1 MKLRS
6 LILLSAIIPLAA
18 AIPTNNVSTIAK
30 DNNAFAFDLYQDIIK
45 TEKGNL
51 FFSPFSISNALAMTY
66 AGAANENAE
75 EMAKAMHFQ
84 SNSDQFHMDFG
95 RYISEIEKNADGNIQ
110 LRIANR
116 LWGEK
121 DYKLKNS
128 FIELNKQA
136 YNSPLQKV
144 GFSTNAEACRHEIND
159 WVATQTEQRIKDLLP
174 QGAVDQDTKLVLTNA
189 IYFKGDWLYQFDKNE
204 TDERDFILNDDATKR
219 TKFMNQQGQFQ
230 YAEIANAQIIRL
242 PYKGARQSM
251 IVVLPNKANQLD
263 KVESAVNATTLKK
276 LFESTYEEVILAL
289 PKFKMTLPMNLN
301 THLNNLGMNLAFE
314 DGADFSNMSQG
325 NDLHISAVIHKAFIE
340 IDEEGTEAA
349 AATAVVMTVE
359 SISVHEPL
367 LPKQFIADHP
377 FLFYI
382 VDDATNAILFMGKMM
397 EP

>member
-18 AIPTNNVSTIAK
+18 AIPTNNVSTIAG
-30 DNNAFAFDLYQDIIK
+30 DNNAFAFDLYRDIIK

-84 SNSDQFHMDFG
+84 ANADQFHMDFG
-95 RYISEIEKNADGNIQ
+95 SYISEIEKNADGNIQ

-128 FIELNKQA
+128 FIELNKKA

-144 GFSTNAEACRHEIND
+144 GFSSNAEACRIEIND
-159 WVATQTEQRIKDLLP
+159 WVANQTEQRIKDLLP
-174 QGAVDQDTKLVLTNA
+174 QGSVDSDTKLVLTNA

-204 TDERDFILNDDATKR
+204 TDERDFILNDGATKR

-230 YAEIANAQIIRL
+230 YAEMANAKMIRI
-242 PYKGARQSM
+242 PYKGEKQSM
-251 IVVLPNKANQLD
+251 VVVLPNKPNQLE
-263 KVESAVNATTLKK
+263 KVESGMDLNSLQKVFN
-276 LFESTYEEVILAL
+276 SNNEEVILAL
-289 PKFKMTLPMNLN
+289 PKFKMTLPLTLN
-301 THLNNLGMNLAFE
+301 THLKNLGMSLAFQS
-314 DGADFSNMSQG
+314 DADFSNMTES
-325 NDLHISAVIHKAFIE
+325 NNLHISEVIHKAFIE

-359 SISVHEPL
+359 SISVHEPM